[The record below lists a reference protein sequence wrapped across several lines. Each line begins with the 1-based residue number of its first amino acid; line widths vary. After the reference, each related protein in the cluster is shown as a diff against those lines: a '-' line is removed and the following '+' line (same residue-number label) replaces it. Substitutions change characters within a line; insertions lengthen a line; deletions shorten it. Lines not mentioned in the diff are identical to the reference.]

1 MNLQDIAK
9 LVRVGTH
16 ECNGVTLS
24 VTLATPPSPVE
35 NSGIC
40 RFVVTNDMHFT
51 ECHTNLFDTAIGDGL
66 KQAKE
71 WYKQNTGK
79 AATAVFPV
87 YLYKRGDLDLTT
99 LTEEGNRLIGY
110 ILYRKGDVYIADSGN
125 KERREREYFS
135 IAQHFIWLLNNHL
148 TGNGVKFQLSMD
160 NREIDE
166 SPVYSGHL
174 EDTEIQEILAKSE
187 TLAMRVLFD
196 DPTVKISNIVREYG
210 KNFVRNLSQC
220 DTSLG
225 KKALEYL
232 EMQ

>member
-24 VTLATPPSPVE
+24 VKFAIPPSPME
-35 NSGIC
+35 NSGIF

-51 ECHTNLFDTAIGDGL
+51 ECHANLFDTAIGNGL

-79 AATAVFPV
+79 AATAIFPV

-125 KERREREYFS
+125 KERRDREYFS
-135 IAQHFIWLLNNHL
+135 IAQNFIWLLNNHL
-148 TGNGVKFQLSMD
+148 TGNGVAFELTVDDWK
-160 NREIDE
+160 EE

-174 EDTEIQEILAKSE
+174 EDTEIQEILANNQ
-187 TLAMRVLFD
+187 TLVMRILFD
-196 DPTVKISNIVREYG
+196 DPTVKIANIVRDYG
-210 KNFVRNLSQC
+210 KNFVRSLSQR